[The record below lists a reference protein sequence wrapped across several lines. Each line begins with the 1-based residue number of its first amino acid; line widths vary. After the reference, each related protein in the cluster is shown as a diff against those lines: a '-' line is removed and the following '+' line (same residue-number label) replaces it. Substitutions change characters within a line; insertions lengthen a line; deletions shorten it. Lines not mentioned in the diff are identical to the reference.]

1 MSNYSKLNNIT
12 GWLVFAIATAVYV
25 LTLEPTASFWDCGEF
40 IAAANKLQVPHPPG
54 APFFLLIGRIFSLF
68 ASDVTQIAYMV
79 NLVSALSSSLTI
91 LFLFWTITMLA
102 RKMVS
107 PERIPTS
114 GETLSILGAGVIGAL
129 AFTFSDSFWFSAEE
143 AEVYAMSSFFT
154 AFVFWAILKW
164 ENNAH
169 KPDSDKWLILMA
181 YMVGLSIGVHLLNL
195 VALPAVGFVYYFKR
209 YQVSTKGIIYTMLIS
224 GLVIVIIMIGIIPG
238 LPSLA
243 GKFELYFVND
253 LGFAFNSGM
262 ITFIVLLIALLTI
275 SLILTQ
281 NEFSFDET
289 ENKSF
294 KNLFYV
300 LSGLLILFLGLA
312 IAKGL
317 GVVILAAAF
326 VTGFLIT
333 SNGKKAFYIM
343 IRTAV
348 VLFIAAHFF
357 SQEGMIATKVIK
369 FLFVAGVY
377 GAIDFFVLNK
387 ISINNQKLNIGL
399 LSFAF
404 ILIGYAS
411 YGIIPI
417 RSSYNPPI
425 DENDPENL
433 ITFVSY
439 LKREQYGD
447 RPLLFGPFYSADRP
461 KYKKGDPIYRKD
473 EKQSKYVIYHYKEE
487 PEYKSK
493 DMRFLPRLYS
503 TQGSHIN
510 AYKQWLNLKPNQKP
524 TMGDNLSFMLT
535 YQIGHMYWRY
545 FAWNF
550 MGRES
555 DVEGAGTIPPT
566 QWFANN
572 LPESLTS
579 NKARNN
585 FFMLPL
591 ILGLI
596 GLIYHYMYNKKDFAI
611 VAMLFF
617 FTGIAIILYLNQ
629 PPIEP
634 RERDYTYTGSFYAFS
649 IWIGLGVLGIAELL
663 RKMIANETARAAIA
677 TILCISV
684 PGLMAAQ
691 GWDDHDRSKRYHSVD
706 SAKNLLESCAKNA
719 VLFTGGDNDTFPLWY
734 VQEVEGFRTDVRVCN
749 LSLLN
754 TDWYIEQMKKKAYDS
769 KPLPITLNYENFIQ
783 GTNDYLLVQDS
794 PKYLSVGSLIT
805 AVRNKDPEIQR
816 EMEGGTFLNVVPSK
830 KLFVPVNK
838 EKVKQLGIVPA
849 GLDSNIVD
857 VLEWTLSSSYLEK
870 KDLIILDMIANGNWE
885 RPIYFSTTLQSSNFL
900 NLKPYMQLE
909 GLAFRLLPVKAGSPQ
924 GWINSD
930 IMYDNMMHKFAWRNL
945 DDPSINYDE
954 NFLRFP
960 SNARHNFM
968 KLAEQLY
975 NEGKIDKAREVMAY
989 SEKVMPDKS
998 VPYDWASAMSIPM
1011 LFKLKEDKMA
1021 MNIVNTMGKRAEEN
1035 LKYYL
1040 KNNDQSAVQLNAT
1053 YIQQLM
1059 FSLKDAGK
1067 NEEAKKYE
1075 DILSKYE
1082 PEIRAKFK
1090 FSSEQEEE

>member
-1 MSNYSKLNNIT
+1 MSNYSKLNNII

-102 RKMVS
+102 KKMIS
-107 PERIPTS
+107 PDRIPTT
-114 GETLSILGAGVIGAL
+114 GETLSILGAGIIGAL

-262 ITFIVLLIALLTI
+262 ITFILLLIALLTI

-281 NEFSFDET
+281 NEYSFDET

-294 KNLFYV
+294 QNLFYA
-300 LSGLLILFLGLA
+300 LNGLLILFLGLA

-326 VTGFLIT
+326 VTGLLIT

-357 SQEGMIATKVIK
+357 SQEGMIATKIIK
-369 FLFVAGVY
+369 FLFVAGIY

-387 ISINNQKLNIGL
+387 ISVNSQKLNIGL
-399 LSFAF
+399 LCFAF

-433 ITFVSY
+433 ISFVSY

-473 EKQSKYVIYHYKEE
+473 EKQGKYVIYHYKEE

-572 LPESLTS
+572 LPESLTA

-596 GLIYHYMYNKKDFAI
+596 GLIYHYKYNKKDFAI
-611 VAMLFF
+611 VTMLFF

-663 RKMIANETARAAIA
+663 RKIIVSESSRAAIA
-677 TILCISV
+677 TALCLSV
-684 PGLMAAQ
+684 PGIMAAQ
-691 GWDDHDRSKRYHSVD
+691 GWDDHDRSRRYHSVD
-706 SAKNLLESCAKNA
+706 SAKNLLNSCAKNA
-719 VLFTGGDNDTFPLWY
+719 ILFTGGDNDTFPLWY
-734 VQEVEGFRTDVRVCN
+734 VQEVEGYRTDVRVCN

-838 EKVKQLGIVPA
+838 EKVKRLGIVPPD
-849 GLDSNIVD
+849 LDSNIVD
-857 VLEWTLSSSYLEK
+857 VLEWTLSGSYLEK

-900 NLKPYMQLE
+900 NLKQYMQLE
-909 GLAFRLLPVKAGSPQ
+909 GLAFRLLPVKAGSAQ

-998 VPYDWASAMSIPM
+998 VPYDWASAMSIGM

-1021 MNIVNTMGKRAEEN
+1021 MNIVNTMGKKAEEN